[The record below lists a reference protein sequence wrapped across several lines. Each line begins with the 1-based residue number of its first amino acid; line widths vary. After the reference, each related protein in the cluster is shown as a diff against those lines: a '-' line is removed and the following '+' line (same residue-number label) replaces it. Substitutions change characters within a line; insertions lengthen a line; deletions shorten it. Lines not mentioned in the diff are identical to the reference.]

1 MMCKLFKGHSQQTIN
16 QSIDFQ
22 IFRLIHLF
30 EGGILDKMT
39 TAEYEN
45 QSRMIVKD
53 LSKKKKKHN
62 EDSSES
68 IANPDKP
75 NTSNEASGKSADNA
89 EMKKPQDIQI
99 IQPINLRMLQGAFIV
114 LIVGYTLAGKATYK
128 LTL

>member
-62 EDSSES
+62 EDSNES

>member
-53 LSKKKKKHN
+53 LNKKKKKHN

>member
-53 LSKKKKKHN
+53 LNKKKKKHN

-128 LTL
+128 LTI

>member
-1 MMCKLFKGHSQQTIN
+1 MMCKLFKGHSEQTIN

-53 LSKKKKKHN
+53 LNKKKKKHN